1 MPLGDE
7 PGKVTGPRVASP
19 ETCERIFC
27 AYHLGD
33 GESRASGFLFRSIDR
48 SRIRNGILDESRQGR
63 ADGWRRRCRHGFVA
77 GVLLAA
83 ISTHASAQFGSTAQV
98 ARPIPATN
106 SLDATAAGSEV
117 VIRDRVV
124 AQTTDQLLKEVA
136 GTRVVAEG
144 ALGTPFCVRLRG
156 IACDQV
162 TVMLGD
168 VPLSGPDTGSFDL
181 SLVPLEALAGFEVFR
196 GGSPAWLNDGAVGG
210 VLRLLPRTY
219 RETEVGARVT
229 GGSFGSW
236 RANVFG
242 AASSKKVQFFGTAGG
257 AGARND
263 YPYLDDNATL
273 FDPTDDVERKRQNAD
288 FLEGFGFANMRA
300 ETSKSSHFDLVFLGL
315 GRDRGEPGPGSSRA
329 LQARAKNTRL
339 IGSGSWLQEKDG
351 AHPYRLQVTANYDY
365 GRNRINDQLGELGR
379 GGPRL
384 TNDQTHAVFGRA
396 AASVNVTPWLEITT
410 IGSARY
416 QVFDP
421 KNELP
426 SMASDPASDRFTAA
440 GIVET
445 RFFGDLGPVALELRP
460 SIRLSWTRASIR
472 EAPLVGPTPGDS
484 SAFLP
489 TYRVGGAISP
499 VEWLAFRA
507 SISSGYKLPSLLQ
520 LFGNQTNVEGN
531 PALTQERSVAYD
543 GAVTARGH
551 TGIVSGYAS
560 VGGFLTH
567 LDNAIRF
574 RRTSQSTFK
583 AENIGGARSRGVEI
597 ELRGGL
603 TQHFILQIEAT
614 WTQAIDKAT
623 GNQLP
628 VQPEWVAFVQP
639 EAHSGTLSKW
649 VSDIMAFFQVSY
661 VGKTYDDPANLIE
674 VTARTVLATGVGVDL
689 FEGRLGLSLRVDD
702 LLDVRGQDL
711 LGYPL
716 PGRRYT
722 GRLSYRHAW

>member
-1 MPLGDE
+1 VLA
-7 PGKVTGPRVASP
+7 VLATVASP
-19 ETCERIFC
+19 
-27 AYHLGD
+27 
-33 GESRASGFLFRSIDR
+33 
-48 SRIRNGILDESRQGR
+48 
-63 ADGWRRRCRHGFVA
+63 
-77 GVLLAA
+77 
-83 ISTHASAQFGSTAQV
+83 ASAQFGSTAQV

-136 GTRVVAEG
+136 GIRVVAEG
-144 ALGTPFCVRLRG
+144 AQGTPFCARLRG

-168 VPLSGPDTGSFDL
+168 VPLSSPDTGSFDL
-181 SLVPLEALAGFEVFR
+181 SLVPLEALDGFEVFR
-196 GGSPAWLNDGAVGG
+196 GGAPAWLNEGAVGG

-219 RETEVGARVT
+219 EETEVGARIT
-229 GGSFGSW
+229 GGSYGSW
-236 RANVFG
+236 RANLFG
-242 AASSKKVQFFGTAGG
+242 AAASEKVQFFGTAGG

-263 YPYLDDNATL
+263 YPYLDDNGTR
-273 FDPTDDVERKRQNAD
+273 FDPTDDVERDRRNAD

-300 ETSKSSHFDLVFLGL
+300 ETSESSHLDLVFLGL
-315 GRDRGEPGPGSSRA
+315 GRERGEPGPGSSPA
-329 LQARAKNTRL
+329 LQARVNNTRL
-339 IGSGSWLQEKDG
+339 IGSGSWLQEDDG
-351 AHPYRLQVTANYDY
+351 AHPYRLQIAANYDY
-365 GRNRINDQLGELGR
+365 GRNRVDDEFGELGR

-396 AASVNVTPWLEITT
+396 AASVLAMPWLEITT

-416 QVFDP
+416 QAFDP
-421 KNELP
+421 RNEL
-426 SMASDPASDRFTAA
+426 SVASEPASDRLTAA
-440 GIVET
+440 GTVET
-445 RFFGDLGPVALELRP
+445 RFFGDLGPVALEIRP
-460 SIRLSWTRASIR
+460 SVRLSWTRASVR
-472 EAPLVGPTPGDS
+472 EAPLVGPTPGDT

-489 TYRVGGAISP
+489 TYRVGAAISP
-499 VEWLAFRA
+499 LEWLAFRG

-520 LFGNQTNVEGN
+520 LFGNRTNVEGN
-531 PALTQERSVAYD
+531 PGLTQERSVAYD

-551 TGIVSGYAS
+551 SGVVNGYAS
-560 VGGFLTH
+560 VGAFLTH
-567 LDNAIRF
+567 IDNAIRF
-574 RRTSQSTFK
+574 RRTSPSTFR

-597 ELRGGL
+597 ELRGGV
-603 TQHFILQIEAT
+603 TEYFVLQADAT

-628 VQPEWVAFVQP
+628 AQPEWVAFAQP
-639 EAHSGTLSKW
+639 EAHSGTLSKQ

-661 VGKTYDDPANLIE
+661 VGKTYDDPANLVE
-674 VTARTVLATGVGVDL
+674 VPARTVLATGVGVDL
-689 FEGRLGLSLRVDD
+689 FESRLGLSFRVDD

>member
-1 MPLGDE
+1 M
-7 PGKVTGPRVASP
+7 
-19 ETCERIFC
+19 
-27 AYHLGD
+27 
-33 GESRASGFLFRSIDR
+33 
-48 SRIRNGILDESRQGR
+48 DESRQPCT
-63 ADGWRRRCRHGFVA
+63 DGSTRCCRHGFVA
-77 GVLLAA
+77 VALLAA
-83 ISTHASAQFGSTAQV
+83 IATPASAQFGATAQI

-117 VIRDRVV
+117 VIRDRLV
-124 AQTTDQLLKEVA
+124 AQTTDQLLKEAA

-144 ALGTPFCVRLRG
+144 GLGTPFCVRLRG

-168 VPLSGPDTGSFDL
+168 VPISSPDTGSFDL
-181 SLVPLEALAGFEVFR
+181 SLVPLEALDGFQVFR
-196 GGSPAWLNDGAVGG
+196 GGSPVWLNDGAVGG
-210 VLRLLPRTY
+210 VLRLSPRTY
-219 RETEVGARVT
+219 KESEVGARIT

-236 RANVFG
+236 RANLFG
-242 AASSKKVQFFGTAGG
+242 AASGEKVQFFGTAGG
-257 AGARND
+257 AGSRND
-263 YPYLDDNATL
+263 YPYVDDNGTL
-273 FDPTDDVERKRQNAD
+273 FDPTDDVERDRQNAD

-300 ETSKSSHFDLVFLGL
+300 ETSESSHFDFVFLGL

-329 LQARAKNTRL
+329 LQARVKNTRL

-351 AHPYRLQVTANYDY
+351 AHPYRLQIVANYDY
-365 GRNRINDQLGELGR
+365 GRNRIDDQFGELGR

-384 TNDQTHAVFGRA
+384 TNDQTHVVFGRV
-396 AASVNVTPWLEITT
+396 AASVNAVPWLEITT

-416 QVFDP
+416 QAFDP
-421 KNELP
+421 KNELSAAP
-426 SMASDPASDRFTAA
+426 DPASDRLTAA
-440 GIVET
+440 GTVEA
-445 RFFGDLGPVALELRP
+445 RFFGDLGPVGLELRP
-460 SIRLSWTRASIR
+460 SIRLSWTHASIQ
-472 EAPLVGPTPGDS
+472 EAPLVGPTPGNS

-499 VEWLAFRA
+499 LEWLAFRG

-520 LFGNQTNVEGN
+520 LFGNRTNVEGN
-531 PALTQERSVAYD
+531 PELTQERSLAYD

-560 VGGFLTH
+560 VGAFLTH

-583 AENIGGARSRGVEI
+583 AENIGGARIRGVEI

-603 TQHFILQIEAT
+603 TQHFILQTEAT
-614 WTQAIDKAT
+614 WTQAIDTAT

-639 EAHSGTLSKW
+639 EAHSGTLSKR

-674 VTARTVLATGVGVDL
+674 VTARTVLAAGAGVDL
-689 FEGRLGLSLRVDD
+689 FEGRLGLSFRVDD
-702 LLDVRGQDL
+702 LFDVRGQDL

>member
-1 MPLGDE
+1 ME
-7 PGKVTGPRVASP
+7 
-19 ETCERIFC
+19 
-27 AYHLGD
+27 
-33 GESRASGFLFRSIDR
+33 
-48 SRIRNGILDESRQGR
+48 
-63 ADGWRRRCRHGFVA
+63 GWRLWCRHGAVA
-77 GVLLAA
+77 VLALVATPAA
-83 ISTHASAQFGSTAQV
+83 AQFGSTAQV

-117 VIRDRVV
+117 VVRDRVV

-144 ALGTPFCVRLRG
+144 GLGTPFCARLRG
-156 IACDQV
+156 AACDQV

-168 VPLSGPDTGSFDL
+168 VPLSSPDTGSFDL
-181 SLVPLEALAGFEVFR
+181 SLVPLEALQGFEVFR

-219 RETEVGARVT
+219 EETEVGARIT

-236 RANVFG
+236 RTNVFG
-242 AASSKKVQFFGTAGG
+242 AAAGEKIQFFGTAGG

-263 YPYLDDNATL
+263 YPYVDDNGTR
-273 FDPTDDVERKRQNAD
+273 FDPTDDVERNRQNAD

-300 ETSKSSHFDLVFLGL
+300 ETSESSHLDLVFLGL
-315 GRDRGEPGPGSSRA
+315 GRERGEPGPGSSPA
-329 LQARAKNTRL
+329 LQARVNNTRL

-351 AHPYRLQVTANYDY
+351 AHPYRLQVAANYDY
-365 GRNRINDQLGELGR
+365 GRNRVDDEFGELGR

-384 TNDQTHAVFGRA
+384 TDDQTHAVFGRV
-396 AASVNVTPWLEITT
+396 AASVKAMPWLEITT

-416 QVFDP
+416 QAFDP
-421 KNELP
+421 KNELTV
-426 SMASDPASDRFTAA
+426 ASDPASDRLTAA
-440 GIVET
+440 GTIET

-472 EAPLVGPTPGDS
+472 ETPLVGPMPGDA

-499 VEWLAFRA
+499 LEWLAFRG
-507 SISSGYKLPSLLQ
+507 SISSGYKLPSLMQ

-531 PALTQERSVAYD
+531 PALTQERSIAYD
-543 GAVTARGH
+543 AAVTARGR
-551 TGIVSGYAS
+551 TGIVSGYGS
-560 VGGFLTH
+560 VGAFLTH

-574 RRTSQSTFK
+574 RRTSPSTFK

-597 ELRGGL
+597 ELRGGI
-603 TQHFILQIEAT
+603 TQHFILQTDAT
-614 WTQAIDKAT
+614 WTQAIDEAT

-639 EAHSGTLSKW
+639 EAHSGTLSKT
-649 VSDIMAFFQVSY
+649 VSDIMGFFQVFY
-661 VGKTYDDPANLIE
+661 VGKTYDDPANLI
-674 VTARTVLATGVGVDL
+674 VVSARTVLATGAGVDL
-689 FEGRLGLSLRVDD
+689 FESRLGLSFRVDD

>member
-1 MPLGDE
+1 
-7 PGKVTGPRVASP
+7 V
-19 ETCERIFC
+19 
-27 AYHLGD
+27 
-33 GESRASGFLFRSIDR
+33 ES
-48 SRIRNGILDESRQGR
+48 
-63 ADGWRRRCRHGFVA
+63 WRRGRSHGLVVVA
-77 GVLLAA
+77 ALAA
-83 ISTHASAQFGSTAQV
+83 FATPASAQFGSTAQV

-117 VIRDRVV
+117 VVRDRVV

-144 ALGTPFCVRLRG
+144 GLGAPFCARLRG

-168 VPLSGPDTGSFDL
+168 VPLSSPDTGSFDV
-181 SLVPLEALAGFEVFR
+181 SLVPLEALNGFEVFR
-196 GGSPAWLNDGAVGG
+196 GGAPAWLNDGAVGG

-219 RETEVGARVT
+219 EETEVGARIT

-236 RANVFG
+236 RANMFG
-242 AASSKKVQFFGTAGG
+242 AASGEKVQFFGTAGG

-263 YPYLDDNATL
+263 YPYVDDNGTR
-273 FDPTDDVERKRQNAD
+273 FDPTDDVERERQNAD

-300 ETSKSSHFDLVFLGL
+300 ETSQSSHFDLVFLGL
-315 GRDRGEPGPGSSRA
+315 GRERGEPGPGSSPA
-329 LQARAKNTRL
+329 LQARVKNTRL
-339 IGSGSWLQEKDG
+339 VGSGSWLQEKDG
-351 AHPYRLQVTANYDY
+351 AHPYRLQVAANYDY
-365 GRNRINDQLGELGR
+365 GRNRVDDRFGELGR

-384 TNDQTHAVFGRA
+384 TNDQTHAIFGRV
-396 AASVNVTPWLEITT
+396 AASVNAVPWLQITT
-410 IGSARY
+410 IGTARY
-416 QVFDP
+416 QAFDP
-421 KNELP
+421 ENELP
-426 SMASDPASDRFTAA
+426 LIASEPASDRLTAA
-440 GIVET
+440 GTVET

-460 SIRLSWTRASIR
+460 SVRLSWTRAAIR
-472 EAPLVGPTPGDS
+472 ETPLVGPTPGDS

-499 VEWLAFRA
+499 LEWLAFRG

-520 LFGNQTNVEGN
+520 LFGNRTNVEGN
-531 PALTQERSVAYD
+531 PALTQERSIAYD
-543 GAVTARGH
+543 GAVTTRGH
-551 TGIVSGYAS
+551 SGIVSGYAS
-560 VGGFLTH
+560 LGAFLTH
-567 LDNAIRF
+567 LDDAIRF
-574 RRTSQSTFK
+574 RRTSPSTFK
-583 AENIGGARSRGVEI
+583 AENIGGARVRGVEM

-603 TQHFILQIEAT
+603 TEHFILQTDAT

-639 EAHSGTLSKW
+639 EAHSGTLSKR
-649 VSDIMAFFQVSY
+649 VSDIMGFFQVSY

-674 VTARTVLATGVGVDL
+674 VSARTVLATGAGVDL
-689 FEGRLGLSLRVDD
+689 FESRLGLSFRVDD

>member
-1 MPLGDE
+1 M
-7 PGKVTGPRVASP
+7 
-19 ETCERIFC
+19 
-27 AYHLGD
+27 
-33 GESRASGFLFRSIDR
+33 
-48 SRIRNGILDESRQGR
+48 DESRQSR
-63 ADGWRRRCRHGFVA
+63 VDRWRPSCRHGFLAVVGLVA
-77 GVLLAA
+77 AA
-83 ISTHASAQFGSTAQV
+83 TPASAQFGSTARV
-98 ARPIPATN
+98 VRPIPSTN

-117 VIRDRVV
+117 VVRDRFV

-144 ALGTPFCVRLRG
+144 GLGTPFCARFRG

-168 VPLSGPDTGSFDL
+168 VPLSSPDTGSFDL
-181 SLVPLEALAGFEVFR
+181 SLVPLEAIQGFEVFR

-219 RETEVGARVT
+219 EQTEVGARVT

-242 AASSKKVQFFGTAGG
+242 AASGEKVQFFGTAGG

-263 YPYLDDNATL
+263 YPYLDDNGTR
-273 FDPTDDVERKRQNAD
+273 FDPTDDVERDRRNAD

-300 ETSKSSHFDLVFLGL
+300 ETSESSHFDLVFLGL
-315 GRDRGEPGPGSSRA
+315 GRERGEPGPGSSPA
-329 LQARAKNTRL
+329 LQARVNNTRL

-351 AHPYRLQVTANYDY
+351 AHPYRLQVAANYDY
-365 GRNRINDQLGELGR
+365 GRNRVDDELGELGR

-384 TNDQTHAVFGRA
+384 TNDQTHAVFGRV
-396 AASVNVTPWLEITT
+396 AASVNAMPWFEITT
-410 IGSARY
+410 IASARY

-421 KNELP
+421 ENELP
-426 SMASDPASDRFTAA
+426 SMASDPASDRLTAA
-440 GIVET
+440 GTVET

-460 SIRLSWTRASIR
+460 SIRLSWTRASIQ
-472 EAPLVGPTPGDS
+472 EPPLVGPTPGDS
-484 SAFLP
+484 SIFLP

-499 VEWLAFRA
+499 LDWLAFRG
-507 SISSGYKLPSLLQ
+507 SVSSGYKLPSLLQ
-520 LFGNQTNVEGN
+520 LFGNQTNLEGN
-531 PALTQERSVAYD
+531 PALTQERSIAYD
-543 GAVTARGH
+543 AAVTARGH
-551 TGIVSGYAS
+551 TGVVSGYAS
-560 VGGFLTH
+560 VGAFLTH

-583 AENIGGARSRGVEI
+583 AENIDGARIRGVEI
-597 ELRGGL
+597 ELRGGV
-603 TQHFILQIEAT
+603 TEHFILQTDAT
-614 WTQAIDKAT
+614 WTQAIDTAT
-623 GNQLP
+623 GKQLP

-639 EAHSGTLSKW
+639 EGHSGTLSKQ
-649 VSDIMAFFQVSY
+649 VSDLMAFFQVSY
-661 VGKTYDDPANLIE
+661 VGKTYDDPANLVE
-674 VTARTVLATGVGVDL
+674 VSARTVLAAGIGADL
-689 FEGRLGLSLRVDD
+689 FESRLGLSFRVDD

-722 GRLSYRHAW
+722 GRLSFRHAW